1 MAVMQDATVT
11 ETSEMVGMVGKEL
24 WVMRSVRENYASKS
38 KFVVILVK
46 VILKLNLHGCYS
58 IVFSNTE
65 DVNCLGNLPFQNGGK
80 TWF

>member
-1 MAVMQDATVT
+1 MMQGG
-11 ETSEMVGMVGKEL
+11 EMVGMVGKEL

>member
-1 MAVMQDATVT
+1 MIQDATVT

-46 VILKLNLHGCYS
+46 VILKVNLHGCYS
-58 IVFSNTE
+58 IVFSHTE